1 MKHHSKCFLC
11 PNCLIINSSQV
22 TRKDGYDLEE
32 LLQSIPRKDLI
43 TICEGLQRQVDLG
56 VDLFNADPEQ
66 PAQAPEDTLDGQD
79 PDEEEPMTPQESGC
93 EIMLG
98 VSIISRLIFSVSKPS
113 PPEALHDVA
122 ATLHDNAL
130 LAATEY
136 PALQEE
142 ISKLCLEWWQAEIPG
157 KERLTPQT
165 LPYFLVSSLEQGTAA
180 AVKRCH
186 AMRKA
191 LELFDFEDPSIGD
204 LKRLLLRAA
213 FAPAFLRCT
222 EGRRFLAFLFTLQ
235 PTFVRELTAIVK
247 NQVPAGRRS
256 VLDAYGEIIYRAWS
270 MATGACL
277 LEIKQYCIQG
287 LMEAAILA
295 STPALASSLR
305 RVLAGLHCQKHQPGV
320 DALLLEL
327 YEPIL
332 FRRLNAANPAVRRN
346 ALEILFD
353 AFPLRDPEESN
364 EATDARLTDQFAAM
378 SAALKDD
385 VPAVRAVAIA
395 GVTNVLGAYWEL
407 IPGAVTAGYIK
418 SLAGELAFDGS
429 SPAVRA
435 AVAEALTDLVDC
447 PLAHPLLAVVLPKM
461 APQLYDASVKVRTAF
476 MDLLLSLRGVKDLQW
491 HRMVSVEKL
500 LEVMAVDVPAV
511 SGRIQQLLL
520 PTYFPDAET
529 GPALVA
535 ALLRTS
541 PNAGKSFCLFLAGAY
556 MPTLGGVAAAVTT
569 PAGPAVAQ
577 HCLVALIKDLTTH
590 LLEVPLAAEMS
601 IGDGAK
607 GTRKGRSKRK
617 KSQKAALEKEEEEE
631 EDVPVIE
638 SAESWEA
645 ILGGLL
651 AAVCGFGAQISAGSL
666 ELSAVKGLFPGDT
679 LSKLLDRCSTPEA
692 REMVATIAAAVPAA
706 PGAVD
711 IRTACLTLLGE
722 DSSDP
727 AVGHEVRAALECV
740 AAHPASRAVLVK
752 ALAEALGASA
762 EEVLAAAEEEE
773 EAGPQQVKKR
783 KNEKYSMR
791 NIDQAAAVKYLA
803 ALLELEGPR
812 RYLLSSGVLGRL
824 LPFVDGALGARVG
837 DLTVALDN
845 KSGAEELG
853 TRPDARLAMLTYMKG
868 SLHMVLAGQP
878 GSKGGAALLEGQA
891 G

>member
-1 MKHHSKCFLC
+1 MGVNLYLTEEGADQ
-11 PNCLIINSSQV
+11 PPQPIGENS
-22 TRKDGYDLEE
+22 
-32 LLQSIPRKDLI
+32 
-43 TICEGLQRQVDLG
+43 EGQ
-56 VDLFNADPEQ
+56 ET
-66 PAQAPEDTLDGQD
+66 ED
-79 PDEEEPMTPQESGC
+79 EPMTPQETGC
-93 EIMLG
+93 ELMLG
-98 VSIISRLIFSVSKPS
+98 VAIIARLVFSVTKQS

-122 ATLHDNAL
+122 ATLHDHAL

-142 ISKLCLEWWQAEIPG
+142 VSKLCLDWWQAEIPG
-157 KERLTPQT
+157 KDRLTPQT
-165 LPYFLVSSLEQGTAA
+165 LPYFLVTALQQGTAA

-191 LELFDFEDPSIGD
+191 LELFDFDDPSIGD
-204 LKRLLLRAA
+204 LKRLLLRAS
-213 FAPAFLRCT
+213 FAPAFLRCA

-256 VLDAYGEIIYRAWS
+256 VLDAYGEVIYRAWG
-270 MATGACL
+270 MATGACM
-277 LEIKQYCIQG
+277 LEFKETCIQG

-320 DALLLEL
+320 DTLLLEL

-353 AFPLRDPEESN
+353 AFPLRNPEESN
-364 EATDARLTDQFAAM
+364 EATDARLTEQFSAM

-385 VPAVRAVAIA
+385 VPAVRAVAVA
-395 GVTNVLGAYWEL
+395 GVARVLGSYWEL

-435 AVAEALTDLVDC
+435 EVTEALTNLVDC

-476 MDLLLSLRGVKDLQW
+476 MDLLLSIRGMKSLQW
-491 HRMVSVEKL
+491 HSVVTMEKL

-520 PTYFPDAET
+520 PTYFPDPET
-529 GPALVA
+529 GTALVA

-541 PNAGKSFCLFLAGAY
+541 PNAGKSFCLFLSGAH
-556 MPTLGGVAAAVTT
+556 MPTLGGVAAAIPTA
-569 PAGPAVAQ
+569 AGPAVAQ

-590 LLEVPLAAEMS
+590 LLEVPLAAEVNAA
-601 IGDGAK
+601 GASK
-607 GTRKGRSKRK
+607 ETRKGRSKRK
-617 KSQKAALEKEEEEE
+617 KGQKAQEQDEEE
-631 EDVPVIE
+631 EDAPVIE
-638 SAESWEA
+638 SNESWEA

-666 ELSAVKGLFPGDT
+666 ELSSVKGLFPGDT
-679 LSKLLDRCSTPEA
+679 LSKLLDRCSSPEA

-706 PGAVD
+706 PGAMD
-711 IRTACLTLLGE
+711 IRAACLTLLGE

-727 AVGHEVRAALECV
+727 AVGHEMRAALECV
-740 AAHPASRAVLVK
+740 AAYPASRAVLVK
-752 ALAEALGASA
+752 ALAEALGADA

-773 EAGPQQVKKR
+773 EAGTGQQRVKKR
-783 KNEKYSMR
+783 KNEKYTMSG
-791 NIDQAAAVKYLA
+791 ITQAAAVKYLA

-812 RYLLSSGVLGRL
+812 RYLVASGVLGRL

-837 DLTVALDN
+837 DLTAALDN
-845 KSGAEELG
+845 KAGADELG
-853 TRPDARLAMLTYMKG
+853 SCPDARLAMLTYLKAC
-868 SLHMVLAGQP
+868 LHMVLAGQP